1 MAIEAD
7 LSDPGTPAGRF
18 DAADQHIG
26 PVEILMNNATG
37 PLKDTFT
44 AAGTDRFARTLEPVS
59 PTSWSRQ
66 FAVDVQAAALLISEF
81 AQRPIAHR
89 GTRGPRRS
97 AMGPFRGGESRGA
110 CGGRG
115 FLVTIR
121 SSMAASGPGRRLAS
135 SLRCFGFHEARPF

>member
-37 PLKDTFT
+37 PLKDTFA

-66 FAVDVQAAALLISEF
+66 FAIDVQAAALLIRAFGNGSFFVAGRAGELE
-81 AQRPIAHR
+81 AAIRHR
-89 GTRGPRRS
+89 
-97 AMGPFRGGESRGA
+97 
-110 CGGRG
+110 
-115 FLVTIR
+115 
-121 SSMAASGPGRRLAS
+121 
-135 SLRCFGFHEARPF
+135 LRMSDSVHAPYT

>member
-37 PLKDTFT
+37 PLKDTFA

-66 FAVDVQAAALLISEF
+66 FAIDVQAAALLIREF
-81 AQRPIAHR
+81 AQRPIARR
-89 GTRGPRRS
+89 GTRG
-97 AMGPFRGGESRGA
+97 RGVRQWLLFVAGRAGELEA
-110 CGGRG
+110 A
-115 FLVTIR
+115 IR
-121 SSMAASGPGRRLAS
+121 HRLRMSDSVHA
-135 SLRCFGFHEARPF
+135 PYT